1 MKILIADDEKL
12 ARLRLNS
19 LIAEC
24 GDIFQ
29 VVAEAKNGVE
39 AVQKWKQTQAEV
51 LLLDIRMPEMD
62 GLQVAQALLKFENP
76 PAVIFTTA
84 YDSHALQAFE
94 AHAIDYLLK
103 PIRKDRLIAALQ
115 KAQVFKQAQLQ
126 LLQAMLPSPDRRTHL
141 CVQVAGDLHLLNLD
155 EILYFHADSKYVTAK
170 TRKKDYL
177 LDDSLKALEEEFAN
191 LFLRIHRNALVSLRH
206 IENLHKQEDGQVLV
220 KFHDFDETLIV
231 SRRLVAKVKACFK
244 DFKLGNL

>member
-12 ARLRLNS
+12 ARLRLSS

-24 GDIFQ
+24 GDSFEI
-29 VVAEAKNGVE
+29 VAEAKNGVE
-39 AVQKWKQTQAEV
+39 ALQKWKQTQAEIV
-51 LLLDIRMPEMD
+51 LLDIRMPEMD
-62 GLQVAQALLKFENP
+62 GLQVAQEVLRFENP

-94 AHAIDYLLK
+94 ANAMDYLLK
-103 PIRKDRLIAALQ
+103 PIRKDRLLTALQ
-115 KAQVFKQAQLQ
+115 KAQVFKQAQIQ
-126 LLQAMLPSPDRRTHL
+126 LLQKSLPREHRRTHL

-155 EILYFHADSKYVTAK
+155 EVLFFHADSKYVSAK
-170 TRKKDYL
+170 TRSKEYL
-177 LDDSLKALEEEFAN
+177 LDDSLKSLEEEFTDT
-191 LFLRIHRNALVSLRH
+191 FLRIHRNALVSLRH
-206 IENLHKQEDGQVLV
+206 IEDLRKQEDGQVIV
-220 KFHDFDETLIV
+220 KFHNFPETLTV